1 MYIYVYGDGTNAEVN
16 VKGIVTANSN
26 GNQGIYT
33 SQNTNAN
40 LEINVESGATL
51 SSCGNGAYDIFGIVS
66 ASTVEF
72 SGTGYTC
79 DQDRVEFT
87 VFGDG
92 TVVLP
97 NCQACPPSP

>member
-51 SSCGNGAYDIFGIVS
+51 SSCGNGAYDIFGNVD
-66 ASTVEF
+66 ASSTATF
-72 SGTGYTC
+72 LGDGYTC
-79 DQDRVEFT
+79 NETKV
-87 VFGDG
+87 VFDGDG
-92 TVVLP
+92 TVVEP
-97 NCQACPPSP
+97 TCQACP